1 MNHTKMINYIKT
13 IIAVTDKGGIDNK
26 STD

>member
-1 MNHTKMINYIKT
+1 MNHTKKLNYIKT